1 MPQQTK
7 FLQGNNRFNGNK
19 TINNSGNQHIEKNI
33 KKYFFHSI
41 NFNIFA
47 KKVLYIKY

>member
-19 TINNSGNQHIEKNI
+19 TINNSGNQHIEK
-33 KKYFFHSI
+33 KYQEIFFS
-41 NFNIFA
+41 FD
-47 KKVLYIKY
+47 